1 MDDVLGI
8 LKNISD
14 LDCKFDSTTTSHNF
28 PVSPG
33 VGIHLRLARD
43 GLNSNKWEERFAATT
58 RLGRLAGSET
68 STVVEL
74 LRGLRDEHP
83 CVRAGAVSSLAILHQ
98 ASPQLPCCSASPQL
112 PCYAQHEPIT
122 LLLNPLA
129 TSQQLPCTSPQLSC
143 STPLLSCYRRAHSE
157 EARCCGCPSRA
168 LLHFWR
174 TQKYGSVWQLGGPW
188 LHVLRSQPGRYSHM
202 LCPDLCATYNI

>member
-1 MDDVLGI
+1 MADVLCI

-14 LDCKFDSTTTSHNF
+14 LDCKFDCNTTSHNF

-58 RLGRLAGSET
+58 WLGRLAGSET

-112 PCYAQHEPIT
+112 PCYAQHEPTTPLPQLPCNEPTTPLHEPTT
-122 LLLNPLA
+122 LLLNSLA
-129 TSQQLPCTSPQLSC
+129 ILLQASPQRGGPMLRLSVQGLVA
-143 STPLLSCYRRAHSE
+143 LLDDTEVWVRLAARRAL
-157 EARCCGCPSRA
+157 AACIA
-168 LLHFWR
+168 I
-174 TQKYGSVWQLGGPW
+174 
-188 LHVLRSQPGRYSHM
+188 
-202 LCPDLCATYNI
+202 ATR